1 MVADHGGGDV
11 EDNLYEGA
19 VSLCS
24 ALECEFSEVRLCKS
38 CNMHFCDEMHALYDG
53 GHRLQTLRN
62 GLRVQDKHGTTLV
75 SQIEDENAAESDH
88 TVPAGP
94 ANHNPDKAIMHL
106 LAKRMTAMQQQ
117 AQQPKSKK

>member
-1 MVADHGGGDV
+1 MADHGGGDV

-62 GLRVQDKHGTTLV
+62 GLRVQDKHGTTSV
-75 SQIEDENAAESDH
+75 SQIER
-88 TVPAGP
+88 TKTQLRV
-94 ANHNPDKAIMHL
+94 
-106 LAKRMTAMQQQ
+106 TTQYQQ
-117 AQQPKSKK
+117 AQQITIQTKR